1 MEDIDREVAE
11 KVMGWNPNEDGDWDT
26 PDGHWCGYYEHEWHP
41 STSISDAWQVV
52 EKLNKQGIVISLMD
66 QHGYDEEKNNYRM
79 WRVGF
84 MDEKAHEQNKS
95 REQVWFEVE
104 EADTAPLAICM
115 AALKAVG

>member
-52 EKLNKQGIVISLMD
+52 ETIDDCLHLKEHGAKGIWCAMFCGLM
-66 QHGYDEEKNNYRM
+66 QEWEHG
-79 WRVGF
+79 
-84 MDEKAHEQNKS
+84 
-95 REQVWFEVE
+95 
-104 EADTAPLAICM
+104 DTAPLAICK

>member
-52 EKLNKQGIVISLMD
+52 EKVTSGGDAFEMGCPYQDKDDWWV
-66 QHGYDEEKNNYRM
+66 K
-79 WRVGF
+79 F
-84 MDEKAHEQNKS
+84 S
-95 REQVWFEVE
+95 RNECAI
-104 EADTAPLAICM
+104 EADTAPLAICK